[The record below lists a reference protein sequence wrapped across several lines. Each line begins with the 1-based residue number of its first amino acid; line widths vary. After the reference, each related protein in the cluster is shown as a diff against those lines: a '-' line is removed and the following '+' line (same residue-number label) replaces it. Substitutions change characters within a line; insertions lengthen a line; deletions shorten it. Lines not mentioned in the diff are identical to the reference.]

1 MKSKSQ
7 MGTQLLHTH
16 GSKRAQG
23 EPFCQPPTFASTFH
37 LSGEIDSANFQYG
50 RFSNPSWESL
60 ESILA
65 DLEGGETIIFPSGMA
80 AIASVLTSLTKSG
93 DKVVVTQDGYF
104 ATKAYASEFLV
115 PNNIEVCFVKTNDL
129 LNFDYKGVK
138 LVLAETPSNPLLDV
152 VDIKALARKVHQAGG
167 LLAIDNTTLTV
178 LGQQPLALGADIS
191 LCADTKALNGHS
203 DVLFGH
209 VSTATTGLSDR
220 IRLWRKL
227 AGNIPSPMDSF
238 LVQRGL
244 ATLDVRLERM
254 ASNALALANM
264 LKQHP
269 AVNWVRYPGL
279 QSDPSYSLACDQM
292 HNFGFIISFDLVTKE
307 KAQAFLQADLIY
319 EATSFGGV
327 HTMAERRARWGTDD
341 LPEGLIRLSV
351 GCERI
356 EDLLHSFKITLD
368 NL

>member
-1 MKSKSQ
+1 MKFKKQ
-7 MGTQLLHTH
+7 LGTKLLHTD
-16 GSKRAQG
+16 GSKRSQG
-23 EPFCQPPTFASTFH
+23 ESFSQPPVFASTFH
-37 LSGEIDSANFQYG
+37 LSGNTDSAPFQYG

-60 ESILA
+60 EDILK

-80 AIASVLTSLTKSG
+80 AIASVLTSLTNSG
-93 DKVVVTQDGYF
+93 DKVVITQDGYF
-104 ATKAYASEFLV
+104 ATKAYATEFLE
-115 PNNIEVCFVKTNDL
+115 PNNIDVCFVKTSDL
-129 LNFDYKGVK
+129 LNTNFHGVK
-138 LVLAETPSNPLLDV
+138 LVLVETPSNPLLDV
-152 VDIKALARKVHQAGG
+152 VDIKALADKVHEAGG

-209 VSTATTGLSDR
+209 VSCANEKLAER

-244 ATLDVRLERM
+244 STLDVRLERM
-254 ASNALALANM
+254 SNNALVLANM
-264 LKQHP
+264 LRQHP

-279 QSDPSYSLACDQM
+279 KSDPSYSLACQQM
-292 HNFGFIISFDLVTKE
+292 QSFGFIISFDLKSKE
-307 KAQAFLQADLIY
+307 LAQAFLRAEFIY

-327 HTMAERRARWGTDD
+327 HTMAERRGRWGTDD
-341 LPEGLIRLSV
+341 IPDSLIRLSV

-356 EDLLHSFKITLD
+356 SDLLKSFELALD
-368 NL
+368 AL